1 MPRWSVGQWK
11 VSRRDESYSRV
22 SKRLQASFRGRRRS
36 RGSRTSHRCSSRRR
50 RSPTGYLRV
59 AEPELNIL
67 LDRCPWH
74 RHGRSTAR
82 GCCSYGVAVW
92 SAAFALGLLLP
103 ASAHDV
109 WADGS
114 QIPVWVKT
122 ACCGKDEAHLLRPSQ
137 VHKVEGGYRIDGY
150 PLIVPDTS
158 ALPSQDGNYW
168 AFYQIYGIV
177 NDKPQVSNIR
187 CFFVPLGV

>member
-1 MPRWSVGQWK
+1 MNPARRCRSAFERPSEDAVAAEGRVHRTVARAGVG
-11 VSRRDESYSRV
+11 DH
-22 SKRLQASFRGRRRS
+22 LQGTLAGLNPNLISCSTDAHGAVIRRS
-36 RGSRTSHRCSSRRR
+36 TS
-50 RSPTGYLRV
+50 
-59 AEPELNIL
+59 
-67 LDRCPWH
+67 
-74 RHGRSTAR
+74 R

>member
-1 MPRWSVGQWK
+1 M
-11 VSRRDESYSRV
+11 SRRDRFCSRV
-22 SKRLQASFRGRRRS
+22 SKRLRASFRGRVAAEGRLHRTVARAGVGDHLQGAFAWLTPNLISCSTDAHGAVIRRS
-36 RGSRTSHRCSSRRR
+36 TS
-50 RSPTGYLRV
+50 
-59 AEPELNIL
+59 
-67 LDRCPWH
+67 
-74 RHGRSTAR
+74 R

-114 QIPVWVKT
+114 QIPVWVKS

-158 ALPSQDGNYW
+158 ALPKSRM
-168 AFYQIYGIV
+168 GIIGH
-177 NDKPQVSNIR
+177 SIR
-187 CFFVPLGV
+187 FMES

>member
-1 MPRWSVGQWK
+1 MNS
-11 VSRRDESYSRV
+11 
-22 SKRLQASFRGRRRS
+22 ARGCRGAFERRS
-36 RGSRTSHRCSSRRR
+36 EDAVAAEGRLHRTVARAGVGDHLQGTFAWLTPNLISSSTDANGAVIR
-50 RSPTGYLRV
+50 RST
-59 AEPELNIL
+59 
-67 LDRCPWH
+67 
-74 RHGRSTAR
+74 SR

-92 SAAFALGLLLP
+92 SAAFALRLLLP

-109 WADGS
+109 WADDS
-114 QIPVWVKT
+114 QIPVWVKS

>member
-1 MPRWSVGQWK
+1 MCQEEMNPARRCRSAYERPSKNAVAVKGRVDRIVARAGVGGHVQGTCAADCGSTDAH
-11 VSRRDESYSRV
+11 VAI
-22 SKRLQASFRGRRRS
+22 LRRS
-36 RGSRTSHRCSSRRR
+36 TS
-50 RSPTGYLRV
+50 
-59 AEPELNIL
+59 
-67 LDRCPWH
+67 
-74 RHGRSTAR
+74 R
-82 GCCSYGVAVW
+82 GCCSYGVVVW
-92 SAAFALGLLLP
+92 GAIFALGLIPSAL
-103 ASAHDV
+103 AHDV

-114 QIPVWVKT
+114 QIPVWVKS

>member
-1 MPRWSVGQWK
+1 MNPIRRCQGAYERPSKNAVAAEDRLDRIVARAGVGGHVQGTC
-11 VSRRDESYSRV
+11 VADCGSTDTHRAI
-22 SKRLQASFRGRRRS
+22 LRRS
-36 RGSRTSHRCSSRRR
+36 TS
-50 RSPTGYLRV
+50 
-59 AEPELNIL
+59 
-67 LDRCPWH
+67 
-74 RHGRSTAR
+74 R

-92 SAAFALGLLLP
+92 SAAFALSLLRA

-114 QIPVWVKT
+114 QIPVWVKS
-122 ACCGKDEAHLLRPSQ
+122 ACCGKDEAHLLRPNQ

-150 PLIVPDTS
+150 PLLVPDTS

-168 AFYQIYGIV
+168 AFYQIYGFV
-177 NDKPQVSNIR
+177 DNKPQVSNIR

>member
-1 MPRWSVGQWK
+1 MNS
-11 VSRRDESYSRV
+11 
-22 SKRLQASFRGRRRS
+22 ARGCRGPFERRS
-36 RGSRTSHRCSSRRR
+36 EDAVAAEGRLHRTVARAGVGDHLQGTFGPLTPNLISCSIDAHGAVIR
-50 RSPTGYLRV
+50 RST
-59 AEPELNIL
+59 
-67 LDRCPWH
+67 
-74 RHGRSTAR
+74 SR

-109 WADGS
+109 WADNS
-114 QIPVWVKT
+114 QIPVWVKS
-122 ACCGKDEAHLLRPSQ
+122 ACCGKNEAHLLRPSQ